1 MIDAYDISVVA
12 TQLEDGVSEEPI
24 EKLDGTIEISTAKR
38 NYSKGD
44 VVEVLVKGVYLRSVN
59 ALSFALPYNQQD
71 YEFVG
76 VEPLNLKDALE
87 GTNDLFILKLK
98 AKRAVK
104 FDLKAIDGVL
114 VDKNLNTRKF

>member
-1 MIDAYDISVVA
+1 MVQKHSILHLLTSD
-12 TQLEDGVSEEPI
+12 
-24 EKLDGTIEISTAKR
+24 
-38 NYSKGD
+38 
-44 VVEVLVKGVYLRSVN
+44 
-59 ALSFALPYNQQD
+59 
-71 YEFVG
+71 
-76 VEPLNLKDALE
+76 LKEALE

>member
-1 MIDAYDISVVA
+1 MTDSIPMVQKHSI
-12 TQLEDGVSEEPI
+12 LG
-24 EKLDGTIEISTAKR
+24 AK
-38 NYSKGD
+38 
-44 VVEVLVKGVYLRSVN
+44 E
-59 ALSFALPYNQQD
+59 
-71 YEFVG
+71 
-76 VEPLNLKDALE
+76 ALE